1 MYLFMFVMHLHFKCN
16 TQNNTNKH
24 QPSDLDNIER
34 TQTNIRR
41 FSMNNKELKLIIN
54 EILSG
59 EGTTLAAIAKK
70 AKVNRANLS
79 DKMHES
85 REVEMRNDVVQ
96 KIANAYPSYF
106 DRETNANQ
114 QPSAGYVST
123 ERLIQ
128 VLERD
133 AERYYN
139 LAMAQL
145 TGIDK
150 KLEGI
155 NSNLADA
162 LGGVFQQS
170 LKMEAVST
178 VALKALAEIQ
188 GKKSDALQKE
198 ADKRQREK
206 LDELTKTQDKQVGA
220 DI

>member
-85 REVEMRNDVVQ
+85 REVEMRKDVVQ

-128 VLERD
+128 VLETN

-150 KLEGI
+150 KIEGV
-155 NSNLADA
+155 STNLNAVLA
-162 LGGVFQQS
+162 GVRKNVAIS
-170 LKMEAVST
+170 EAVT
-178 VALKALAEIQ
+178 KTALKSLARIEKKPEESLIQ
-188 GKKSDALQKE
+188 E
-198 ADKRQREK
+198 ADKTRVEALKKGLRQGS
-206 LDELTKTQDKQVGA
+206 QHVADK
-220 DI
+220 